1 MHRPHYIST
10 VQDFQVDKKEFL
22 CAMEESIGRPS
33 IPDCD
38 SH

>member
-1 MHRPHYIST
+1 MPRAHYIST
-10 VQDFQVDKKEFL
+10 EQDFQVNKKEFL
-22 CAMEESIGRPS
+22 CAMEESIGQPS